1 MLLPAL
7 LLWHNTCSL
16 DMTLA
21 FSKSDQFLAQ
31 IYELATTGTTMTAK
45 VIDFEEKRKERDREQ
60 IAAKINEYYRQLLE
74 RGWIVCRPEKE
85 K

>member
-7 LLWHNTCSL
+7 LLWHNTCWL
-16 DMTLA
+16 DMRLA
-21 FSKSDQFLAQ
+21 FSKGDQFLAQ
-31 IYELATTGTTMTAK
+31 IFKLTTTGKTMTAK
-45 VIDFEEKRKERDREQ
+45 VINLEEKRKERDREQ
-60 IAAKINEYYRQLLE
+60 ITAKINEYYQQLRE